1 MKFLENIKHWFQ
13 RTISWNKCRSEI
25 TKQSNNNNLD
35 YLIDLTFSNINRLF
49 VISFKNG
56 DDDTTINSFDEY
68 YMPLLEIKDFNTLTN
83 NKTFFNQPLKSNN
96 KQEEFENRNVK
107 KKWRYNRKFIRLFL
121 SSKML

>member
-96 KQEEFENRNVK
+96 KQEAFENRNVK
-107 KKWRYNRKFIRLFL
+107 K
-121 SSKML
+121 